1 MCDED
6 ITNNFLEVHDIEISH
21 INIPKNPVRIMFRL
35 GYDAKK
41 GEILPPADQIYNCVT
56 PDQARQLI
64 ELLQQQLDALDHGD
78 STYQEVVKH

>member
-35 GYDAKK
+35 DYDTKE
-41 GEILPPADQIYNCVT
+41 GEALPPADQIYNCIS
-56 PDQARQLI
+56 PEHARRLI
-64 ELLQQQLDALDHGD
+64 GLLQQQLDALDRGD
-78 STYQEVVKH
+78 STYQEIVKH